1 MIPTAFLADV
11 ALKGALI
18 LAVATAL
25 APLFRRASAATRH
38 MLWTVA
44 LVSVACLPLLKAG
57 LPQWAPPGSE
67 VLAVAAVFG
76 SPRAGLPAD
85 AAPVRTEVT
94 GRRSAD
100 EWPPA
105 AAAGE
110 QAGRAGTAS
119 PTGAPPSEGDARAG
133 VANAAASDPA
143 APRSASSAG
152 AARDQPP
159 ASPAGER
166 ERAGLESAGGAVADG
181 ASQGGA
187 LPGGAILAG
196 VWLLGLFATAAR
208 SLMGAAAVRRVAHA
222 GRRVEDGPIAA
233 EAGRLAREAGVPLP
247 RLILAADHVMPMA
260 WGVLSPAI
268 ALPAS
273 AGAWSTRRLRAVLR
287 HELAHLRRRDP
298 LTQWVGELVCA
309 VHWFNPFAWHAARR
323 LRDERELACDDEVL
337 LRTPRASEYAA
348 ELVGV
353 ARTMRVAMPAPA
365 LSIARPSQLAKRVRA
380 VLDGERNR
388 APQRPA
394 FMAGCLI
401 GAALVVSPL
410 AAAAPASTGEEPS
423 GENAIRNDADEP
435 AGAPV
440 TGPAA
445 GAASASLAVAPPRL
459 DGPSDGLVTGSAD
472 LLCWE
477 DDWKGSRTH
486 NVNDERHRVQW
497 ESGDCE
503 LDLRVEGE
511 VRFTSELDGIE
522 YMEPGALFRLRED
535 DGDTRRELEAVPGRG
550 GTPVYTYRYEGDEAP
565 FDGEARRWFGR
576 IVLKLAR
583 ESGFGA
589 VQRVAGLLRDGGPD
603 AVLTEIGLLGGDWVR
618 SLYFGELVDQAALD
632 PAQVTRALRLAG
644 SRIGSDHYLATVAAA
659 LADEGPMS
667 AEGRD
672 ALVATVQSLESDHYR
687 AQVLGRALESGALG
701 PRGVQTLLDAVA
713 QVDSDHYVAE
723 ILTEAART
731 QGLES
736 ADRDAYIQIAR
747 SMDSDHYRAE
757 VLVALLEAGGD
768 GVADA
773 VASAIPDAMESGH
786 YIAEVT
792 TRLVAGGLGP
802 EGQEAFVRA
811 VAMNDSDHYRALML
825 RALLDADPNDP
836 ASVATVIVA
845 ARAIDSDHYLAEVL
859 EAVSSRVDLEGAL
872 LEEFRETLDRIES
885 DTYHRRVSRRLGG
898 R

>member
-44 LVSVACLPLLKAG
+44 LASVASLPLLKAG

-67 VLAVAAVFG
+67 VLAAATAFAT
-76 SPRAGLPAD
+76 PRAGPLAD
-85 AAPVRTEVT
+85 AVPVRTAVT

-100 EWPPA
+100 GWPPA
-105 AAAGE
+105 AVGGE
-110 QAGRAGTAS
+110 SAGRAGNAS
-119 PTGAPPSEGDARAG
+119 TTGAPAAENDAGAG
-133 VANAAASDPA
+133 IADAAARGPAVPRNASSPGAAGDLLPA
-143 APRSASSAG
+143 A
-152 AARDQPP
+152 
-159 ASPAGER
+159 PAGER
-166 ERAGLESAGGAVADG
+166 EPEELESAAGAVADG
-181 ASQGGA
+181 PSPDGG

-196 VWLLGLFATAAR
+196 VWLVGLLATAGR
-208 SLMGAAAVRRVAHA
+208 SLMGAAAVRRVARA
-222 GRRVEDGPIAA
+222 GRRVQDGPIAA

-247 RLILAADHVMPMA
+247 RLILAADDVMPMA

-337 LRTPRASEYAA
+337 FRTPRASEYAA

-365 LSIARPSQLAKRVRA
+365 LSIARPSQLAKRVQA

-394 FMAGCLI
+394 FMVACLI

-410 AAAAPASTGEEPS
+410 AAAAPPSTGQEPS
-423 GENAIRNDADEP
+423 DSDAIRTDVDEP
-435 AGAPV
+435 IGTPV
-440 TGPAA
+440 TGPAP
-445 GAASASLAVAPPRL
+445 GEASASRAAAPPGL
-459 DGPSDGLVTGSAD
+459 DRPSDGSVSWSAD

-477 DDWKGSRTH
+477 DDWEGSRTH
-486 NVNDERHRVQW
+486 NVNDRRHRVQW

-511 VRFTSELDGIE
+511 VRFTSALDGIE
-522 YMEPGALFRLRED
+522 YMEPGAVFRLRED
-535 DGDTRRELEAVPGRG
+535 DGDTRRELEVVPGRD

-565 FDGEARRWFGR
+565 FDAGARRWFGR
-576 IVLKLAR
+576 LVLKLAR

-589 VQRVAGLLRDGGPD
+589 EQRVASLLRDGGPD
-603 AVLTEIGLLGGDWVR
+603 AVLAEIGLLSGDWVR
-618 SLYFGELVDQAALD
+618 SLYFGELVDQAALE
-632 PAQVTRALRLAG
+632 PAHVTRALRLAG
-644 SRIGSDHYLATVAAA
+644 SRIGSDHYLASVAAA

-667 AEGRD
+667 GEGRD
-672 ALVATVQSLESDHYR
+672 ALVGTVQSLESDHYR
-687 AQVLGRALESGALG
+687 AQVLGRALDSGGLG

-723 ILTEAART
+723 ILAYAART
-731 QGLES
+731 QAFGS
-736 ADRDAYIQIAR
+736 ADRDAYLRIAR
-747 SMDSDHYRAE
+747 GMDSDHYRAQ
-757 VLVALLEAGGD
+757 VLNALLDAGGD

-773 VASAIPDAMESGH
+773 VASAIPDAMESAH
-786 YIAEVT
+786 YIAEVS
-792 TRLVAGGLGP
+792 TRLVAGGLGA
-802 EGQEAFVRA
+802 EGQRAFVRT
-811 VAMNDSDHYRALML
+811 VAMTDSDHYRSRML
-825 RALLDADPNDP
+825 RALLDAAPDDPET
-836 ASVATVIVA
+836 VATVLIA
-845 ARAIDSDHYLAEVL
+845 ARAMDSDHYLAEVL
-859 EAVSSRVDLEGAL
+859 EAVSARSRLQGAL
-872 LEEFRETLDRIES
+872 LEEFRETLDQIES
-885 DTYHRRVSRRLGG
+885 DTYHRRVSRSLGE